1 MSNYGVLMINL
12 SSVQLEDKVLELE
25 ILELETQ
32 LNMHDPLYKCRQ
44 RQFSHFLALS
54 MQERLKA
61 GPSLECAL
69 MH

>member
-25 ILELETQ
+25 TLELETQ

-44 RQFSHFLALS
+44 RRQLSHCLALS
-54 MQERLKA
+54 RCK
-61 GPSLECAL
+61 ST
-69 MH
+69 

>member
-44 RQFSHFLALS
+44 RQLSHFLALS
-54 MQERLKA
+54 MQECLKQVPA
-61 GPSLECAL
+61 WNV
-69 MH
+69 H

>member
-44 RQFSHFLALS
+44 RQLS
-54 MQERLKA
+54 QK
-61 GPSLECAL
+61 
-69 MH
+69 H